1 MIMTDAFDSIIDDI
15 AALETTELT
24 KLAEAIKALIE
35 ERKEYPEIKIGDL
48 VETEIRKGV
57 LARGTVIEATKKRC
71 KVKANEIEGEFT
83 VSTESVEVVFSAP
96 EEEPVDEDDLVGGY
110 H

>member
-1 MIMTDAFDSIIDDI
+1 MFMTDALDSIIDDI
-15 AALETTELT
+15 EALETSELA

-35 ERKEYPEIKIGDL
+35 DRKEYPEIKVGDL

-71 KVKANEIEGEFT
+71 KGKAAEVEGEFT

-96 EEEPVDEDDLVGGY
+96 EEETVDD
-110 H
+110 

>member
-1 MIMTDAFDSIIDDI
+1 MTDAIESIIDEI
-15 AALETTELT
+15 ETLETSDLT

-35 ERKEYPEIKIGDL
+35 DRKEYPEVKVGDL

-57 LARGTVIEATKKRC
+57 IARGTVIEATKKRC
-71 KVKANEIEGEFT
+71 TIKANEIEGEFK

-96 EEEPVDEDDLVGGY
+96 EEETVDD
-110 H
+110 

>member
-1 MIMTDAFDSIIDDI
+1 MTE
-15 AALETTELT
+15 ALESLIDEIEALEVPDLT

-35 ERKEYPEIKIGDL
+35 DRKEYPEVKVGDL

-57 LARGTVIEATKKRC
+57 TARGTVIEATKKRC
-71 KVKANEIEGEFT
+71 KVKAGEIEGEFT

-96 EEEPVDEDDLVGGY
+96 EQDPLGDTSDE
-110 H
+110 

>member
-1 MIMTDAFDSIIDDI
+1 MFMTDALDSIIDDI
-15 AALETTELT
+15 EALETSELA

-35 ERKEYPEIKIGDL
+35 DRKEYPEIKIGDL

-96 EEEPVDEDDLVGGY
+96 AEEPVDGDDLVGGY

>member
-1 MIMTDAFDSIIDDI
+1 MTDAFESIIDEI
-15 AALETTELT
+15 ETLEVPELT

-35 ERKEYPEIKIGDL
+35 DRKEYPEIKVGDL

-57 LARGTVIEATKKRC
+57 IARGTVIEATKKRC
-71 KVKANEIEGEFT
+71 KVKAGEIEGEFSI
-83 VSTESVEVVFSAP
+83 STESVEVVFSAP
-96 EEEPVDEDDLVGGY
+96 EEESLGEDDLVGGY

>member
-1 MIMTDAFDSIIDDI
+1 MFMTDALDSIIDDI
-15 AALETTELT
+15 EALETSELA

-35 ERKEYPEIKIGDL
+35 DRKEYPEIKVGDL

-71 KVKANEIEGEFT
+71 KVKAAEVEGEFT

-96 EEEPVDEDDLVGGY
+96 EEETVDD
-110 H
+110 

>member
-1 MIMTDAFDSIIDDI
+1 MTDAIESIIDEI
-15 AALETTELT
+15 EALETTELT

-35 ERKEYPEIKIGDL
+35 DRKEYPEIKIGDL

-71 KVKANEIEGEFT
+71 KVKAGEVEGEFT

-96 EEEPVDEDDLVGGY
+96 EEETVDD
-110 H
+110 

>member
-1 MIMTDAFDSIIDDI
+1 MTDAIESIIDEI
-15 AALETTELT
+15 ETLETSDLT

-35 ERKEYPEIKIGDL
+35 DRKEYPEVKVGDL

-57 LARGTVIEATKKRC
+57 IARGTVIEATKKRC
-71 KVKANEIEGEFT
+71 KVKAGEIEGEFT

-96 EEEPVDEDDLVGGY
+96 EEETVDD
-110 H
+110 